1 MGKSTT
7 DELVKAL
14 DKKPKAKKTKGTPW
28 YQLVGVTVWESRP
41 IHWLAIGLVYTSVAY
56 FTYKFATYYIVVPQ
70 FTGIVTFVATWA
82 IGSRTFKKR

>member
-14 DKKPKAKKTKGTPW
+14 DKKSKKKTKSTPW
-28 YQLVGVTVWESRP
+28 YQVVGVTVWESRP
-41 IHWLAIGLVYTSVAY
+41 IHWLAIGLVYASVAY

-82 IGSRTFKKR
+82 IGSRTFKK